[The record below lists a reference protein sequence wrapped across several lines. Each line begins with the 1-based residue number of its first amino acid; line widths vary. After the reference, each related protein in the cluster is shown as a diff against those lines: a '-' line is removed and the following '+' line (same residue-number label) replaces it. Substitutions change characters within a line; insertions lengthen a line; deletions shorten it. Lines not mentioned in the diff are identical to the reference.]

1 MAIFTLNGK
10 ALGPDTPFEY
20 NGIKYNSVTELTQ
33 QEKDQIGIVELESYP
48 NYDQRFWWG
57 VTPEGDYIPKRIEGL
72 IDLWVQQTNEIANQ
86 KLSTTDWMI
95 IRQLDNGIQIPN
107 DIKILRE
114 EIRNCS
120 NEKVEKIKN
129 SINVGTLEKYLTS
142 QEYYTWPS

>member
-95 IRQLDNGIQIPN
+95 IRQLDNGTQIPN